1 MEIKKTEDE
10 FDVFSDDIA
19 TEIKLVTKNTKPLME
34 TYLCPIWNSP
44 INIDN
49 VTVKCNTSDN
59 VSARSKCKTK

>member
-10 FDVFSDDIA
+10 FDVFYDDIA
-19 TEIKLVTKNTKPLME
+19 TEIKLVTNNTKPLME

-49 VTVKCNTSDN
+49 GTVKCNTSDN
-59 VSARSKCKTK
+59 ISARSKCKTK